1 MGHKIN
7 PTGLRLGITQEH
19 RSRWYAPARTYPA
32 LLQEDEKIRLFVN
45 KKYASAGI
53 SSVHIARKADQL
65 EVELKTA
72 RPGVLV
78 GRQGSGIEELRAGI
92 QKTIGDLTRQVRIN
106 VVEVE
111 RVDADSFLLAE
122 YIAQQLEKRVAFRR
136 VIRMAVQR
144 AQRAGVLGLKIQVSG
159 RLNGAEIA
167 RTEWT
172 REGRVPLHTL
182 RADIDYATKVASTTY
197 GVLGIKVWIFK
208 GEMGAGK
215 TTLIK
220 SLAKAL
226 QVADSVSS
234 PTFGIVNEYQTQGK
248 VLLYHF
254 DFYRLDDPM
263 EALDIGIEEYFY
275 SGNYCWLEWAENI
288 ASFLPERFFLIELT
302 IESETGRLLTL
313 HHHQNGH

>member
-19 RSRWYAPARTYPA
+19 RSRWYAPARTYPT
-32 LLQEDEKIRLFVN
+32 LLQEDERIRKFVN

-53 SSVHIARKADQL
+53 SSVLIARKADQL

-72 RPGVLV
+72 RPGVRV

-92 QKTIGDLTRQVRIN
+92 QKTLGDKSRQVRIN

-111 RVDADSFLLAE
+111 RVDADAFLLAE

-144 AQRAGVLGLKIQVSG
+144 AQRAGVLGLKIQVGG

-197 GVLGIKVWIFK
+197 GVLGIKVWVFK
-208 GEMGAGK
+208 GEVLPGQKQQPPVGAAPRRRA
-215 TTLIK
+215 
-220 SLAKAL
+220 SRRP
-226 QVADSVSS
+226 QEFEDRS
-234 PTFGIVNEYQTQGK
+234 NE
-248 VLLYHF
+248 
-254 DFYRLDDPM
+254 
-263 EALDIGIEEYFY
+263 A
-275 SGNYCWLEWAENI
+275 
-288 ASFLPERFFLIELT
+288 
-302 IESETGRLLTL
+302 
-313 HHHQNGH
+313 

>member
-19 RSRWYAPARTYPA
+19 RSRWYAPARLYPT
-32 LLQEDEKIRLFVN
+32 LLQEDERIRQFVN
-45 KKYASAGI
+45 KKYSSAGI
-53 SSVHIARKADQL
+53 SSVHIARKADQI

-78 GRQGSGIEELRAGI
+78 GRQGSGIEDLRAGI
-92 QKTIGDLTRQVRIN
+92 QKTIGDKSRQVRIN

-111 RVDADSFLLAE
+111 LVDADAYLLAE

-136 VIRMAVQR
+136 TIRMAVQR
-144 AQRAGVLGLKIQVSG
+144 AQRAGVLGLKIQVGG

-197 GVLGIKVWIFK
+197 GVLGIKVWVFK
-208 GEMGAGK
+208 GEVLPGQKQQPPVGAAPRRRA
-215 TTLIK
+215 
-220 SLAKAL
+220 SRRP
-226 QVADSVSS
+226 QEFEDRS
-234 PTFGIVNEYQTQGK
+234 NE
-248 VLLYHF
+248 
-254 DFYRLDDPM
+254 
-263 EALDIGIEEYFY
+263 E
-275 SGNYCWLEWAENI
+275 
-288 ASFLPERFFLIELT
+288 
-302 IESETGRLLTL
+302 
-313 HHHQNGH
+313 

>member
-1 MGHKIN
+1 MGHKIH

-19 RSRWYAPARTYPA
+19 RSRWYAPSKTYPT
-32 LLQEDEKIRLFVN
+32 LLQEDDRIRKFIH
-45 KKYASAGI
+45 KKYSAAGI
-53 SSVHIARKADQL
+53 SDVLIARKADQL

-78 GRQGSGIEELRAGI
+78 GRQGSGIEELRSGI
-92 QKTIGDLTRQVRIN
+92 QKTIGDTARQVRIN

-111 RVDADSFLLAE
+111 RVDADAYLLAE

-136 VIRMAVQR
+136 VLRMTIQR

-197 GVLGIKVWIFK
+197 GVLGIKVWVFK
-208 GEMGAGK
+208 GEVLPGQQDKVPVGAAPK
-215 TTLIK
+215 RRA
-220 SLAKAL
+220 SRRP
-226 QVADSVSS
+226 QQFEDRS
-234 PTFGIVNEYQTQGK
+234 NE
-248 VLLYHF
+248 
-254 DFYRLDDPM
+254 
-263 EALDIGIEEYFY
+263 E
-275 SGNYCWLEWAENI
+275 
-288 ASFLPERFFLIELT
+288 
-302 IESETGRLLTL
+302 
-313 HHHQNGH
+313 